1 MPILISYLVMIGI
14 FVGGGVGTL
23 YWLTAPEPTRVA
35 VHHHPRPAVTSSS
48 PAPEGREPSRL
59 PTQSS
64 EKPAEVTNAEVTH
77 AADASRKVDEGV
89 TTPDKPSTTPATTP
103 DVATPG
109 GSLDA
114 PPQQALPQGQAV
126 AAAQATPPARS
137 AKARVASRPRHR
149 HLEAMT
155 LRTVEFPDGRRKSF
169 LISARGRVLAY
180 GRSD

>member
-109 GSLDA
+109 DPSTHL
-114 PPQQALPQGQAV
+114 
-126 AAAQATPPARS
+126 RS
-137 AKARVASRPRHR
+137 KPCLKARRLRRPKPPRR
-149 HLEAMT
+149 PGVPRPG
-155 LRTVEFPDGRRKSF
+155 LRAGRGIDTSKR
-169 LISARGRVLAY
+169 
-180 GRSD
+180 